1 MDQKSNGT
9 LREALTFDDVL
20 LKPGLSE
27 LLPSDAD
34 IRTRITREISL
45 NIPIIAS
52 AMDTVTEAKMAIAM
66 AQAGGLGVLHRNLEP
81 DAQAAQVRQVKKFES
96 GMVVNPVTIA
106 PAATLADALALM
118 QDHGISGIPVVEGG
132 GSGRAGK
139 LVGILT
145 NRDVRFATDPR
156 QSVAELMTKERLI
169 TVSESV
175 GQDEAKRLLHQHRI
189 EKLLVVDDEYRCV
202 GLITV
207 KDMEKAVANPH
218 ACKDEQGRLRVAAA
232 TTVGDKGFDRTG
244 RLIEAGVDL
253 VVVDTAHGHSR
264 AVLDAVTRI
273 KRLSNKVQVVAG
285 NIATSEGAKALIDA
299 GADAIKVG
307 IGPGSICTTRIV
319 AGVGVPQLT
328 AIMDAVEVA
337 HKSAI
342 PVIADGGIKYSG
354 DLAKALAAGADC
366 AMVGSLLAGTDETPG
381 EVFLYQGRSYKT
393 YRGMGSVS
401 AMARGSA
408 DRYFQQDIKDTL
420 KLVPEGVE
428 GQVPYKGA
436 VATVLHQLAGGLRA
450 AMGYVGAKDLQQL
463 HEKAEFV
470 RISGAGMRESHV
482 HDVTITRESP
492 NYPSRV

>member
-1 MDQKSNGT
+1 MEQKSNGT

-34 IRTRITREISL
+34 IRSRITRDIPL
-45 NIPIIAS
+45 NIPIVAS

-66 AQAGGLGVLHRNLEP
+66 AQAGGLGVIHRNLEP
-81 DAQAAQVRQVKKFES
+81 EEQAAQVRQVKKFES
-96 GMVVNPVTIA
+96 GMVVNPVTID
-106 PAATLADALALM
+106 PGATLADALALM
-118 QDHGISGIPVVEGG
+118 QDHRISGIPVVEGG
-132 GSGRAGK
+132 GNGRAGK

-156 QSVAELMTKERLI
+156 QKVAELMTKERLV
-169 TVSESV
+169 TVREGV
-175 GQDEAKRLLHQHRI
+175 GQDDAKRLLHQHRI
-189 EKLLVVDDEYRCV
+189 EKLLVVDDQYRCV

-207 KDMEKAVANPH
+207 KDIEKAVANPH

-232 TTVGDKGFDRTG
+232 TTVGDKGFDRTS
-244 RLIEAGVDL
+244 RLIAAGVDL

-264 AVLDAVTRI
+264 SVLDAVTRI
-273 KRLSNKVQVVAG
+273 KRLSNAVQVVAG
-285 NIATSEGAKALIDA
+285 NIATSEGAKALIYT

-337 HKSAI
+337 QRSGT

-393 YRGMGSVS
+393 YRGMGSVG

-436 VATVLHQLAGGLRA
+436 AATVLHQLSGGLRA
-450 AMGYVGAKDLQQL
+450 AMGYVGAKTLKEL

-470 RISGAGMRESHV
+470 RVSGAGMRESHV
-482 HDVTITRESP
+482 HDVTITRETP